1 MLCYIYTAEWEIII
15 QYNFITWCLLRYLSA
30 FYLFRDQPKDTI
42 GATSSCSMRTRSPRN
57 KDSGERCLF
66 LSLSISFFR
75 SLSSSLFR
83 SVNLYAICTKIII
96 RVARSRS
103 LINYC
108 PPEGSSHWQV
118 EGTVY
123 SLSCVTYIATTVKKS
138 KNRSISKIYRLFFFL
153 SFFFS

>member
-1 MLCYIYTAEWEIII
+1 MQRVHARCG
-15 QYNFITWCLLRYLSA
+15 RV
-30 FYLFRDQPKDTI
+30 
-42 GATSSCSMRTRSPRN
+42 SMRTSRSSRN

-66 LSLSISFFR
+66 LSLSISFSR

-153 SFFFS
+153 SFSLDRITRFCVTLRRFIRHESRVHVRRLERHNRL